1 MKKYILLF
9 VSALV
14 LAGVNISCSE
24 NSLDIEQ
31 HGVKTVK
38 AQYVDGDDNTMMQ
51 LIAAVYYQI
60 HGDSF
65 SDFMTGSS
73 ASAWSLRYHLEN
85 MGGDVANYFQYNTS
99 SETKDYAKI
108 WSYYYGV
115 IYWCNMIIEN
125 VPNNTVAS
133 ETMRNRVVAEARGIR
148 AIMTMYLVQLYGN
161 PPLADHILTGTEGNT
176 PAADSWAFVEKE
188 LAAAAEA
195 LPSKTSKDGQSAIGG
210 RLTKEAC
217 YAYLGKAQLWQKK
230 YAEAAST
237 LYNHVIST
245 NLYALNPKF
254 SELNRYTSDFC
265 SENLWEYEFTEKSG
279 DETAQA
285 GLFDAVYYMWP
296 ATDVYVPDGLY
307 GKGNQGFGYG
317 AYSSASFGDFLKA
330 HDTVNGARSARYV
343 ASVASYEELLDGT
356 TGLTYNEKDVNGNK
370 GMKRESD
377 NCEGYFRIKLL
388 PRDENV
394 VGGTYYYAF
403 QYLSNNFVYL
413 RYAEVLL
420 DYAEAVAM
428 GGTSGSGLSGLQ
440 TLNLVRERAGLTDAP
455 SLDMDN
461 VTYGVKAERRAELY
475 YEGSR
480 FIDLVRWGDASKVLA
495 KCGTYTVKF
504 YGYQNGANTTV
515 QSEDQWKVTKTA
527 TSATSGFVSGKDE
540 LFPIPASDVNTN
552 KNLVQNPGW

>member
-428 GGTSGSGLSGLQ
+428 GGTNGSGLSGLQ
-440 TLNLVRERAGLTDAP
+440 ALNLVRERAGLTDAP

-527 TSATSGFVSGKDE
+527 TSATTGFVSGKDE